1 MPSQMAKIYKGYS
14 SFSIFYY
21 SLYIMKINK
30 LFFASLAIIATL
42 VGCKDKEEPASA
54 SSLSLDRTAVE
65 LGKDGESVTISL
77 TSNRDWTATP
87 SAEWIAIDPKS
98 GSASADAQSVII
110 TVLPNTGNDRTGSV
124 TFSIGLATKS
134 IKISQAGEGGSLE
147 DATVYK
153 NDFDKEVA
161 VKGDKGWPYLDQFEG
176 WKNASGT
183 GVGSETYSFSGMSVR
198 SNSTSNSSYSDYAG
212 SGSNNLF
219 FGKSPYFS
227 VQGIALPANTNYTL
241 SFGSEK
247 YSQEGNSLF
256 VHNEFHVYI
265 SNDGAKWVELE
276 YAFPN
281 GDKEGMW
288 DLASTT
294 FTVPAG
300 TSSLSIYFAV
310 DAASVYRLD
319 DLSLVISS
327 AAGTEIDFSK
337 GTAIGGGSTVDP
349 DVDYTKTEAKTVAEF
364 IELADNNTYYK
375 LTGTVSGF
383 NSEYCSFDIT
393 DATGSA
399 YVYSV
404 ANKADWS
411 SKISNGGTV
420 VLAGKYLKYTT
431 EGGTVKNEVVEAQIL
446 SFVAGEGGNE
456 GGSEGG
462 NEGGETPDPEDPVTG
477 DGLSVVVKDC
487 TWAEETDGTYGKG
500 VSTTVSGVKIG
511 CYKHKSTNDIK
522 APGPDQ
528 LRIYKN
534 GALCITAPEGKKVAS
549 VFITT
554 TGYNSNYGTDYNV
567 ALVSVVGGGS
577 SVVNDA
583 TTQTWTPSEPAQ
595 TIVATSSN
603 GQVRALSFVIT
614 LAE

>member
-1 MPSQMAKIYKGYS
+1 
-14 SFSIFYY
+14 
-21 SLYIMKINK
+21 MKINK
-30 LFFASLAIIATL
+30 LFFASLAILATL
-42 VGCKDKEEPASA
+42 VSCKDKEEPAAAPSI
-54 SSLSLDRTAVE
+54 SLDRTAVE
-65 LGKDGESVTISL
+65 LGKDVESVTISL

-87 SAEWIAIDPKS
+87 SDGWIAVDPAK
-98 GSASADAQSVII
+98 GSASDGAQSVII
-110 TVLPNTGNDRTGSV
+110 TVLPNNGNNRTGSV

-161 VKGDKGWPYLDQFEG
+161 EEGSKGWPYLDQFEG
-176 WKNASGT
+176 WKNATGT
-183 GVGSETYSFSGMSVR
+183 GVGSETYSFSGMTVR
-198 SNSTSNSSYSDYAG
+198 SNSTSNSGYSDYAG
-212 SGSNNLF
+212 SGNNNLF
-219 FGKSPYFS
+219 FGKDPYFS
-227 VQGIALPANTNYTL
+227 VQGIALPENTNYTL

-247 YSQEGNSLF
+247 YSRDASSLF
-256 VHNEFHVYI
+256 VHSEFHVYI

-281 GDKEGMW
+281 GDKEGRW

-300 TSSLSIYFAV
+300 TSSLGIYVAT

-337 GTAIGGGSTVDP
+337 GTEIGGGS
-349 DVDYTKTEAKTVAEF
+349 DVDYSAAEAKTVAEF

-383 NSEYCSFDIT
+383 NSQYCSFDIT
-393 DATGSA
+393 DETGSA
-399 YVYSV
+399 YVFSV

-431 EGGTVKNEVVEAQIL
+431 SNGTVKNEVVDAQIL

-462 NEGGETPDPEDPVTG
+462 SEGGDTPDVPVTG

-511 CYKHKSTNDIK
+511 CYKYNSTTDIK
-522 APGPDQ
+522 APAPDQ
-528 LRIYKN
+528 LRIYKK

-549 VFITT
+549 VVIKT
-554 TGYNSNYGTDYNV
+554 TGIDTSYEKETNYNV
-567 ALVSVVGGGS
+567 PLVAVVGGGE
-577 SVVNDA
+577 SVPDDA
-583 TTQTWTPSEPAQ
+583 SATQTWTPSEPAQ

-614 LAE
+614 LSE

>member
-1 MPSQMAKIYKGYS
+1 
-14 SFSIFYY
+14 
-21 SLYIMKINK
+21 MKINK
-30 LFFASLAIIATL
+30 LFFASLAILATL
-42 VGCKDKEEPASA
+42 VSCKDKEEPATA
-54 SSLSLDRTAVE
+54 PSLSLDRTEVE
-65 LGKDGESVTISL
+65 LGKASESVTISL

-87 SAEWIAIDPKS
+87 SDEWIAVNPQS
-98 GSASADAQSVII
+98 GSASADAQSVTI
-110 TVLPNTGNDRTGSV
+110 TVASNTGNDRTGSIS
-124 TFSIGLATKS
+124 FSIGLATKS

-147 DATVYK
+147 AATVYK

-161 VKGDKGWPYLDQFEG
+161 EKSGTKWPFLDQFEG
-176 WKNASGT
+176 WKNATGT
-183 GVGSETYSFSGMSVR
+183 GVGSETYTFSGITAR
-198 SNSTSNSSYSDYAG
+198 ANSTSNSSYSDYAG
-212 SGSNNLF
+212 SGNNNLF
-219 FGKSPYFS
+219 FGTNAYFA
-227 VQGIALPANTNYTL
+227 VQGIALPENTNYTL

-247 YSQEGNSLF
+247 YTQSGSSLF
-256 VHNEFHVYI
+256 DHSEFHVYI

-276 YAFPN
+276 YVFPA
-281 GDKEGMW
+281 GDKEGRW

-300 TSSLSIYFAV
+300 TSSLSIYVAA
-310 DAASVYRLD
+310 DMASVYRLD

-327 AAGTEIDFSK
+327 TAGTEIDFSK
-337 GTAIGGGSTVDP
+337 GTEIGGGSTDI
-349 DVDYTKTEAKTVAEF
+349 DYTKVEAKTVAEF
-364 IELADNNTYYK
+364 IALADNNTYYK

-393 DATGSA
+393 DETGSA
-399 YVYSV
+399 YVFSV

-431 EGGTVKNEVVEAQIL
+431 SDGAVKNEVVEAQIL

-462 NEGGETPDPEDPVTG
+462 ETPGPEGPVTG

-511 CYKHKSTNDIK
+511 CYKYNSTTNIK
-522 APGPDQ
+522 APAPDQ

-549 VFITT
+549 VVIKT
-554 TGYNSNYGTDYNV
+554 TGINTYEGKETNYNV
-567 ALVSVVGGGS
+567 PLVAVVGGGE
-577 SVVNDA
+577 SVPNDA
-583 TTQTWTPSEPAQ
+583 SATQTWTPSEPAQ

>member
-1 MPSQMAKIYKGYS
+1 
-14 SFSIFYY
+14 
-21 SLYIMKINK
+21 MKINK
-30 LFFASLAIIATL
+30 LFFASLAILATL
-42 VGCKDKEEPASA
+42 VGCNKDKEEPSVAP
-54 SSLSLDRTAVE
+54 SLSLDKTEVE
-65 LGKDGESVTISL
+65 LGKEGGSATITL
-77 TSNRDWTATP
+77 TTNRDWTATP
-87 SAEWIAIDPKS
+87 SAEWIAVEPES
-98 GSASADAQSVII
+98 GSASDDAQSVTI
-110 TVLPNTGNDRTGSV
+110 TVLPNTGNNRTASV
-124 TFSIGLATKS
+124 SFSIGLAKKS
-134 IKISQAGEGGSLE
+134 VSVSQLGEGGSLE

-161 VKGDKGWPYLDQFEG
+161 EKGDKGWPYLDQFEG

-183 GVGSETYSFSGMSVR
+183 GVGNETYTFSGMSVR
-198 SNSTSNSSYSDYAG
+198 ANSTSNAGYSDYAG
-212 SGSNNLF
+212 SGNNNLF
-219 FGKSPYFS
+219 FGKEPYFS
-227 VQGIALPANTNYTL
+227 VQGIALPENTNYTL

-256 VHNEFHVYI
+256 NHSEFHVYI

-276 YAFPN
+276 YTFPS
-281 GDKEGMW
+281 GDKEGRW

-319 DLSLVISS
+319 DLSLVVSS
-327 AAGTEIDFSK
+327 VAGTEIDFSK
-337 GTAIGGGSTVDP
+337 GTEIGGGST
-349 DVDYTKTEAKTVAEF
+349 DVDYTKAEAKTVAEF
-364 IELADNNTYYK
+364 IALADNNTYYK

-383 NSEYCSFDIT
+383 NSQYCSFDIT
-393 DATGSA
+393 DETGSA

-404 ANKADWS
+404 VNKADWS

-431 EGGTVKNEVVEAQIL
+431 SDGTVKNEVVEAQIL

-462 NEGGETPDPEDPVTG
+462 NEGGETPGPEDPVTG

-511 CYKHKSTNDIK
+511 CYKYNSTTDIK

-549 VFITT
+549 VVITT
-554 TGYNSNYGTDYNV
+554 TGYNTQYETDYNLP
-567 ALVSVVGGGS
+567 LVSVVGGGS
-577 SVVNDA
+577 SVVNND